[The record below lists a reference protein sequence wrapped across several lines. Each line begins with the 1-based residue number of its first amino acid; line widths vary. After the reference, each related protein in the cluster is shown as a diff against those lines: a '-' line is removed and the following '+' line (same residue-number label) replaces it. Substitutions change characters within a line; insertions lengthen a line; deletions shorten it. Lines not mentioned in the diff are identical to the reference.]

1 MHHGD
6 NNGDVKVIVNGGGC
20 YGNDDYS
27 DDCDDDYGVDAND
40 GDDDNDNIS

>member
-6 NNGDVKVIVNGGGC
+6 NDGDVKVIVNGGG